1 MRNARNFR
9 PLVLRTSVQQK
20 LKFTEKM
27 ISCGW
32 KTWLQG
38 QECFNNILPPPL
50 LCFYWVLTFSISLS
64 LCIACN
70 SLFKAVSCTW
80 RIAQVRWMLEDQIKQ
95 HHINRWT
102 TTALVISNTYDTSIY
117 KLGTRWVDEDKK
129 VSCKQNVQWI
139 LLPPFQNRWPNFV
152 LKLVQSWVIYFGTEG
167 VLACVVYTV
176 ELVAAQQGT
185 CILSPN

>member
-38 QECFNNILPPPL
+38 QESSNNILPPPL
-50 LCFYWVLTFSISLS
+50 LCFYWVLAFSISLS

-70 SLFKAVSCTW
+70 SLFRAVSCTW

-102 TTALVISNTYDTSIY
+102 TTALVISNTHDTSIY
-117 KLGTRWVDEDKK
+117 QLGTRWVDEDKK

-139 LLPPFQNRWPNFV
+139 LYNTDANLHMP
-152 LKLVQSWVIYFGTEG
+152 I
-167 VLACVVYTV
+167 
-176 ELVAAQQGT
+176 ELIDLRMVMSRRVSARGWIGESMPT
-185 CILSPN
+185 CMDVGWHCG